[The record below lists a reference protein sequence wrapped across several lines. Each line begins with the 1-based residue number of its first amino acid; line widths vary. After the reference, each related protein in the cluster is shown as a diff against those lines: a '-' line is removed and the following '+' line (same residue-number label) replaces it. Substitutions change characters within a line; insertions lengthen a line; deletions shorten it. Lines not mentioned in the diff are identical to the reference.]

1 MNKLF
6 AKVLTATVSVLA
18 AFFATSCTEPN
29 TTITGTAEERNQ
41 TANAGE
47 KNTEENLPTTQVD
60 SLVRTTSSSAA
71 PSSGT
76 SKSTP
81 VGSDSIAVLDS
92 VTSHHFPDQGF
103 GGAYS
108 SARAEYPLSG
118 DGKGGA
124 GGVVGASS
132 SSSTTTEPN
141 IAGHVDENLLS
152 VYVKKTGINGISFDG
167 AVYGINKTYQS
178 CDLSTSTCSENEP
191 IEEYR
196 RVGLHKVALEKIEDI
211 AEIFPMT
218 YAALPIDQIKISYT
232 DECALYVLNVSDTS
246 PVWRVLTSISTDSIV
261 VKEIYDKCDYEARP
275 FKVHVGFLF
284 SYCRELGSSTKIVQE
299 GVPNGDANC
308 SDVSYEEYYKK

>member
-6 AKVLTATVSVLA
+6 TKILTATASLFA
-18 AFFATSCTEPN
+18 AFLATSCTEPN

-41 TANAGE
+41 VAQAGD
-47 KNTEENLPTTQVD
+47 KNSEANLPTTQVD
-60 SLVRTTSSSAA
+60 SLVRTTSSSTA

-81 VGSDSIAVLDS
+81 VGSDSVAVLDS
-92 VTSHHFPDQGF
+92 MASHHFPDQGF

-178 CDLSTSTCSENEP
+178 CDLSASTCSETEP
-191 IEEYR
+191 IDEYR
-196 RVGLHKVALEKIEDI
+196 TVGLHKVALEKIEKI

-218 YAALPIDQIKISYT
+218 YATLPIDQIKISYT

-261 VKEIYDKCDYEARP
+261 VQEIFDKCNYEARP

-299 GVPNGDANC
+299 GVPNGDAKC